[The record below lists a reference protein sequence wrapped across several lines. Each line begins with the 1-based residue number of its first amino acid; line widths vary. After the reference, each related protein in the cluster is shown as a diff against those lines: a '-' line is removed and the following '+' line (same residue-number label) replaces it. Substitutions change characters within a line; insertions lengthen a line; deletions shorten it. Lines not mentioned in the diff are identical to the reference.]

1 MSNRKID
8 IARFV
13 VGNKAFSKFVERSIV
28 DLLARTPHQIEIK
41 MQIVQRD
48 QAEPKN
54 FFRFNKMPDVT
65 TRKLATRIA
74 AAIFFDWPF
83 IECELGIF

>member
-13 VGNKAFSKFVERSIV
+13 VGNKTFSKLIEAATLN
-28 DLLARTPHQIEIK
+28 LLPGLAHQIEIK
-41 MQIVQRD
+41 MQIMQRD

-54 FFRFNKMPDVT
+54 FFRFDKMPDVT
-65 TRKLATRIA
+65 TRKLATPIA
-74 AAIFFDWPF
+74 ATIFFDWPF